1 MGPAP
6 ELWPPGARGAPRR
19 TAQRAQSCCCTTS
32 SMTEDRTVKRVC
44 WELSPRLPAL
54 QRERLSFP
62 CSYFSHVVLA
72 RLARPLRPLERVSEA
87 ACMAGHSR
95 FYSHACRPEVAGGVR
110 RPGSSTPARR
120 DCKCHSQ
127 HEVDR

>member
-72 RLARPLRPLERVSEA
+72 RLARPLRPWSASQRPLAWQGTADFIVTLAGQKSPVVSVGQAPRHQRGEIA
-87 ACMAGHSR
+87 NVIR
-95 FYSHACRPEVAGGVR
+95 
-110 RPGSSTPARR
+110 STRWT
-120 DCKCHSQ
+120 
-127 HEVDR
+127 E